1 MQIQATQIHATN
13 LALSAGRGPVYGPL
27 TFHIEHPL
35 SVLRGDP
42 GSGRTSLLL
51 TLAGRM
57 KHDAGSLT
65 VGGHKLPRS
74 LRTVQKLSAIA
85 GFTGIDELEES
96 VTVAATLRE
105 RLAWIS
111 PWWAIVRT
119 PNDAEVARLCANVFG
134 EEPIPPATT
143 VIWDL
148 SETQKFL
155 LRITV
160 ALLNKPR
167 LLFVDDIE
175 QLRST
180 ESRAVVWGRLAH
192 ISGGRTAVV
201 VSASSLDEQLW
212 AELDMAPHVIDLS
225 TAEDAAGPVADED
238 AAEEDTAEEP
248 VAAEETDEEVAEPAE
263 PRHELIMESL

>member
-13 LALSAGRGPVYGPL
+13 LTLSAGRGPVYGPL
-27 TFHIEHPL
+27 TFHLAHPL
-35 SVLRGDP
+35 TVLRGDP

-65 VGGHKLPRS
+65 VGGHQLPRS

-85 GFTGIDELEES
+85 GFTGIDDLEES
-96 VTVAATLRE
+96 VSVAATLRE
-105 RLAWIS
+105 RLAWNA
-111 PWWAIVRT
+111 PWWAIVRA
-119 PNDAEVARLCANVFG
+119 PNDAEVTRLCATVFG
-134 EEPIPPATT
+134 EEPIPLAKT

-155 LRITV
+155 LRLTV
-160 ALLNKPR
+160 ALMNKPQ
-167 LLFVDDIE
+167 LLLVDDME

-180 ESRAVVWGRLAH
+180 ESRAVVWGRLDH

-212 AELDMAPHVIDLS
+212 AELEMTPHIIELGSAEGAVADADGQVTEDGVTAQD
-225 TAEDAAGPVADED
+225 TAEDGL
-238 AAEEDTAEEP
+238 
-248 VAAEETDEEVAEPAE
+248 EPAAH
-263 PRHELIMESL
+263 RTELIMENF